1 MGASPCTLPSRRSCS
16 AASTL
21 VDAAG
26 LLAIDDPSSCLL
38 LSSFFFFFFFSM
50 RTTVAAVETTGKI
63 SYSFCLPAC
72 LPACTFV
79 LIFFILPPFLFF
91 YYSHSD
97 ISFHSRESW
106 GFLRRPDAVKRE
118 QSTRLHCL
126 KRQKTFTQS
135 ASTTLRAATI
145 MKKERKNGNG

>member
-16 AASTL
+16 AAPTL

-26 LLAIDDPSSCLL
+26 LLAIDDPSSCLP
-38 LSSFFFFFFFSM
+38 LSSFFFLLLLQHAHHRCCCGNNRKDLIFF
-50 RTTVAAVETTGKI
+50 
-63 SYSFCLPAC
+63 LPAC

-79 LIFFILPPFLFF
+79 LIFFTLPPFLFF

-106 GFLRRPDAVKRE
+106 GFSRRPDAVKRE

-145 MKKERKNGNG
+145 MKRERKNGNG

>member
-16 AASTL
+16 AAPTL
-21 VDAAG
+21 ADAAG

-63 SYSFCLPAC
+63 SYSAC

-79 LIFFILPPFLFF
+79 LIFFTLPPFLFF

-97 ISFHSRESW
+97 KSFHSRESW
-106 GFLRRPDAVKRE
+106 GFSRRPDAVKRE

-135 ASTTLRAATI
+135 ASTTLCAATI
-145 MKKERKNGNG
+145 MTKE

>member
-16 AASTL
+16 AAPTL

-38 LSSFFFFFFFSM
+38 LSSFYFLLLQHAHHRCCCGNNRKDLIFFLP
-50 RTTVAAVETTGKI
+50 A
-63 SYSFCLPAC
+63 YLPAC
-72 LPACTFV
+72 MHFCFD
-79 LIFFILPPFLFF
+79 FFTLPPFLFF

-106 GFLRRPDAVKRE
+106 GFSRRPDAVKRE

-126 KRQKTFTQS
+126 KRQKTKVRRQRS
-135 ASTTLRAATI
+135 VLPQ
-145 MKKERKNGNG
+145 